1 MREAAFWI
9 SGAALAF
16 FVTAGAFLLLANLG
30 TGPSEKSLPPN
41 PRPAES
47 GPALE
52 LNLNQDQLASL
63 RPLPDQELELS
74 VENPGDE
81 DLSNVNLTLEVS
93 SENTALSDAR
103 YYRETLDELAA
114 GQSIT
119 VRFYLDLSAREGTV
133 GSGLTATAAPKPP
146 RKILEIRATTP
157 TGVSAIKTAI
167 VPLRAAPS

>member
-1 MREAAFWI
+1 VREAALWI

-30 TGPSEKSLPPN
+30 TGPSEESLPPD
-41 PRPAES
+41 PRPTES

-52 LNLNQDQLASL
+52 LNLDEDQLTSL
-63 RPLPDQELELS
+63 RALPDQRLDLG

-81 DLSNVNLTLEVS
+81 DLSDVNLTLEVS

-103 YYRETLDELAA
+103 YYRETVDTLAA
-114 GQSIT
+114 GSEVT
-119 VRFYLDLSAREGTV
+119 VRFYPDLSAPEGTNLSAV
-133 GSGLTATAAPKPP
+133 PEPP

-157 TGVSAIKTAI
+157 SGVSAIKTAI
-167 VPLRAAPS
+167 LPLRAAS